1 MKVFFGTYND
11 VVERRILSS
20 SKGRANIPQMITS
33 FYGEAFES
41 KEVVQLVTGL
51 MKTVA
56 SAWWFQDAEG
66 KEQLQMWTQFLMHNV
81 KKDAEN
87 LVNK

>member
-1 MKVFFGTYND
+1 MKVFFGTYTD

-20 SKGRANIPQMITS
+20 SKGTANISQMVTS
-33 FYGEAFES
+33 LYRQAFES
-41 KEVVQLVTGL
+41 KVVQLVTGL

-66 KEQLQMWTQFLMHNV
+66 KEQLWMWTPFLMHNV